1 MPVVQSRFKMPIAA
15 APHMRYNQSN
25 YKDREGVQMSRNND
39 EMTVESLVVDYDL
52 LLRQA
57 QAFMDAER
65 HFIPLLSN
73 ISALLKDTLRKV
85 NWAGFYLVTE
95 GGNLM
100 LGPFQGKPACI
111 RIEKGKGVCG
121 TALANNETVCVPNV
135 HDFPG
140 HIACDSAS
148 LSEIVVPVRDSSG
161 TVKAV
166 LDIDSPME
174 DRFFDR
180 DRKNLEQLCQ
190 MIGNKIRWE
199 ML

>member
-1 MPVVQSRFKMPIAA
+1 
-15 APHMRYNQSN
+15 MRYNQSN

-39 EMTVESLVVDYDL
+39 EMTVESLDVDYDL
-52 LLRQA
+52 LLQQA
-57 QAFMDAER
+57 QSFADAER

-95 GGNLM
+95 GGNLV

-161 TVKAV
+161 TVRAV

-180 DRKNLEQLCQ
+180 DRENLEQLCQ
-190 MIGNKIRWE
+190 MIGNKIIWE